1 MFLPDGLGA
10 RSINTAHCRRRPAYT
25 YCRQVAFNARP
36 SVYLARSAAAGSI
49 EMSASVCL
57 SVCLSASISPKTAC
71 PTFTNFCVHVTTYGR
86 GSISICRLSDKL
98 CTSGCLNDVPT
109 MAMSVQLQRR
119 RCSVVRRL
127 TPLLLGVGCVL
138 F

>member
-1 MFLPDGLGA
+1 
-10 RSINTAHCRRRPAYT
+10 
-25 YCRQVAFNARP
+25 
-36 SVYLARSAAAGSI
+36 
-49 EMSASVCL
+49 MSASVCL
-57 SVCLSASISPKTAC
+57 SVREHISKNC
-71 PTFTNFCVHVTTYGR
+71 MSDVHQFFVRVTTYGR

-109 MAMSVQLQRR
+109 MDPMAMSVQLQRR